1 MRGRTR
7 VHMRI
12 GALPTDRDC
21 REWTLVLY
29 HMTRPGPEYIQREEA
44 LRGPRCRG
52 TLHGPHDCKVWQWGR
67 CRMGEEAKVS
77 ATQRLM
83 PSDAPHRCARPT
95 TRIPLAVPD
104 KTATDKLSLLV
115 GTTGNSKIFISNCY
129 PHVQHGGPK
138 ATKEGKGMCSNT
150 LVSGQR

>member
-77 ATQRLM
+77 ATQEA
-83 PSDAPHRCARPT
+83 DALRCSPQVRPPHYPYT
-95 TRIPLAVPD
+95 VGSTRQD
-104 KTATDKLSLLV
+104 
-115 GTTGNSKIFISNCY
+115 SNRQAIAACRY
-129 PHVQHGGPK
+129 H
-138 ATKEGKGMCSNT
+138 
-150 LVSGQR
+150 R